1 MNQFRSGCFRSA
13 LLSQRPIVP
22 VALIDSF
29 KPFGIKG
36 LKPVHTQVHFLPP
49 IPYEEYQNMTPAAI
63 SRMMQARIAA
73 HMESV
78 LGDPVWETAT
88 SATTH

>member
-1 MNQFRSGCFRSA
+1 
-13 LLSQRPIVP
+13 
-22 VALIDSF
+22 VALVDSF

-49 IPYEEYQNMTPAAI
+49 IPYEEFAAMTPAAI
-63 SRMMQARIAA
+63 SRMLQERIAA

-78 LGDPVWETAT
+78 LGYPVWT
-88 SATTH
+88 SDSKPVDSGFGGAVGG